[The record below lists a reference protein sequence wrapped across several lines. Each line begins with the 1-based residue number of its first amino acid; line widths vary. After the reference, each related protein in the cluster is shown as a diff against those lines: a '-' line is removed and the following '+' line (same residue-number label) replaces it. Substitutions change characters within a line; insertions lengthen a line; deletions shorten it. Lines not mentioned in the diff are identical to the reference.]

1 MSLQCTKKEMS
12 YEVDVLYTDKHKS
25 LLQGDNIFDGF
36 GQACRKYLSKFAISL
51 WHKKEARN
59 EVRDLT
65 ALADSDLTFT
75 IYYTSNVLW
84 PLTLFLSLNM
94 ESIPSLFFIWYT
106 HRNYW
111 NYSKKLKC
119 WDKLLKKTSYQKV
132 WKMQSWNLIS
142 SSR

>member
-12 YEVDVLYTDKHKS
+12 YEVDVLYADKHKS
-25 LLQGDNIFDGF
+25 LLQGDNNFDRF

-65 ALADSDLTFT
+65 ALADSDLTLT

-84 PLTLFLSLNM
+84 PLTLFLSQYGIHTKPILHLIDWLCNR
-94 ESIPSLFFIWYT
+94 SSLFQNMVKFFVFIDILIEIT
-106 HRNYW
+106 EITQRN
-111 NYSKKLKC
+111 
-119 WDKLLKKTSYQKV
+119 
-132 WKMQSWNLIS
+132 
-142 SSR
+142 